1 MQLLWGLVEDLASL
15 LVVVWVWQVCFAIF
29 SMFFACLCHLEFWII
44 LRNLGYNSIYLGNV
58 WKSTKHGPKQEIWVL
73 RWIYLGHPVLF
84 CVGAWKLPQV
94 SLMCHQTSRGTG
106 FAKESKGT
114 LGALDSKM
122 NPFEESCPF
131 LNWCVETSSEVPK
144 MCIMKAFP
152 NNL

>member
-1 MQLLWGLVEDLASL
+1 M
-15 LVVVWVWQVCFAIF
+15 
-29 SMFFACLCHLEFWII
+29 
-44 LRNLGYNSIYLGNV
+44 

-131 LNWCVETSSEVPK
+131 LSWCVETSSEVPK
-144 MCIMKAFP
+144 MCIMRKRLFQIICSRIGAFMSCVYAKTSSNCALP
-152 NNL
+152 LLDLC